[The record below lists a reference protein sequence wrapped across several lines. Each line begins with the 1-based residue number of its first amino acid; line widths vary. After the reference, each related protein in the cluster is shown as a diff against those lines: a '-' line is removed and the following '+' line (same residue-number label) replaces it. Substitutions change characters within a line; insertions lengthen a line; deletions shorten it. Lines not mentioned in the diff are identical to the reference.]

1 MNISWRPA
9 EDGKRAHLCLY
20 LAVLTA
26 VVSITSANAAE
37 SDRVAALAAG
47 GAFLLGV
54 GSCLRLLRLDP
65 LSPTM
70 VYLYVFGVFHLGL
83 VVPWAVGLH
92 SERLPNWM
100 IEHRLAPA
108 LTLVTLSVMA
118 YQAGASVAVWKW
130 PNRRR
135 LRKPV
140 RYHNLILYHG
150 GLVVLL
156 AGCLM
161 FAWGVRS
168 LGFTRLLE
176 ATYFETYRLI
186 NWYDPRFFVTS
197 LTVVPI
203 GLYLAAAAAPQR
215 CVRWVLCL
223 VTAWSGVIFFLGF
236 RGFALIPAL
245 TVLAVLNKR
254 GFRPSK
260 RVYVLGLA
268 AVLVAIPAVTVMR
281 SSPVSERSIS
291 EAFSSARPLAALKE
305 MGASLRPLVHTLH
318 YMETESYRWGKTYW
332 RGLISVVPNLSSQWE
347 GRSYVPL
354 EELPPSHWVTKQASP
369 WTYER
374 YGGLG
379 FSTVAEPYMNFGI
392 PGVVVYFLLLPVLL
406 IWADRFDAA
415 RPTRLAMWAVLF
427 GPLLWTT
434 RNSFDNFF
442 RPAIIGLGCVLAARL
457 AANSVT
463 AVGRFPH
470 RVPTRAEGQP

>member
-1 MNISWRPA
+1 MRMNISWRTA
-9 EDGKRAHLCLY
+9 EDGKRAHLCLC

-26 VVSITSANAAE
+26 VVAITSVEAVE
-37 SDRVAALAAG
+37 SDRMAALAAG

-54 GSCLRLLRLDP
+54 ASCLRLLRLDP

-83 VVPWAVGLH
+83 VVPWAVGPQ

-108 LTLVTLSVMA
+108 LALVTLSVMA

-130 PNRRR
+130 PNPRP

-150 GLVVLL
+150 GLAVAL

-176 ATYFETYRLI
+176 ATYFETYRLT

-203 GLYLAAAAAPQR
+203 GLYLAAAAAPGR
-215 CVRWVLCL
+215 RVRWVLCL

-254 GFRPSK
+254 GFRLPN
-260 RVYVLGLA
+260 RVYALGLA

-281 SSPVSERSIS
+281 ASPVSERSIS
-291 EAFSSARPLAALKE
+291 QAFLSASPLAALKE

-318 YMETESYRWGKTYW
+318 YMETG
-332 RGLISVVPNLSSQWE
+332 VLSLGQDLLARTDLRRPE
-347 GRSYVPL
+347 PL
-354 EELPPSHWVTKQASP
+354 V
-369 WTYER
+369 
-374 YGGLG
+374 
-379 FSTVAEPYMNFGI
+379 
-392 PGVVVYFLLLPVLL
+392 
-406 IWADRFDAA
+406 
-415 RPTRLAMWAVLF
+415 
-427 GPLLWTT
+427 
-434 RNSFDNFF
+434 
-442 RPAIIGLGCVLAARL
+442 
-457 AANSVT
+457 
-463 AVGRFPH
+463 AVGRAFL
-470 RVPTRAEGQP
+470 RSARRAAPQSLGHQASLALDL

>member
-9 EDGKRAHLCLY
+9 EDGKRAHLCLC

-108 LTLVTLSVMA
+108 LALVTLSVMA

-130 PNRRR
+130 PRPRR
-135 LRKPV
+135 LGKPV
-140 RYHNLILYHG
+140 TYHNPILYHA
-150 GLVVLL
+150 GLAVVL

-161 FAWGVRS
+161 FIWGLRS
-168 LGFTRLLE
+168 LGFSRLLE
-176 ATYFETYRLI
+176 ATYFETYRLT

-203 GLYLAAAAAPQR
+203 GLYLAAAAAPTR
-215 CVRWVLCL
+215 CVRWILCL

-254 GFRPSK
+254 GFRLSK
-260 RVYVLGLA
+260 RVYALGLA

-281 SSPVSERSIS
+281 ASPLSERSLS
-291 EAFSSARPLAALKE
+291 EAFLSARPLAALKE

-318 YMETESYRWGKTYW
+318 YMETESYRWGQTYW

-392 PGVVVYFLLLPVLL
+392 PGVVVYFLLLPILL

-415 RPTRLAMWAVLF
+415 RPTRLATWAVLF

-457 AANSVT
+457 AANSVS

-470 RVPTRAEGQP
+470 RSPARVEGQP